1 MRGPLRPG
9 LGLGPPGQVLQA
21 VRGSGGWPSAP
32 SRSGGPSSAS
42 GRCGIAAPSAS
53 AAGDGEVSG
62 SRSALPMAGRI
73 AAPVRSPV
81 QSCRASP
88 SLPGRVR
95 RAEASEGV
103 GMKSVSWLDGHLL
116 GGTSRDH
123 GPPRVV
129 SGGPSG
135 EGSVQWL

>member
-21 VRGSGGWPSAP
+21 VQGGPSAP
-32 SRSGGPSSAS
+32 SRSGGPSLAS
-42 GRCGIAAPSAS
+42 GRCGIAAPGAS
-53 AAGDGEVSG
+53 AVGDGEVSG

-73 AAPVRSPV
+73 AAPVCSAV

-95 RAEASEGV
+95 RAGASEGA